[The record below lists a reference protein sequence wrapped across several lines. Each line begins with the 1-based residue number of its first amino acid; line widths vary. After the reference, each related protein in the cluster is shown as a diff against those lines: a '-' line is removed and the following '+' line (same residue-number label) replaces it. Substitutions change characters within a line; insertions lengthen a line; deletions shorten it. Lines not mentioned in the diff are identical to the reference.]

1 MRALVITTVLLLAAC
16 ATPAQK
22 LANDK
27 CHGHWTVIT
36 TQVNGKTIYS
46 AACAAQAKGAP

>member
-1 MRALVITTVLLLAAC
+1 MRALIIGAVLLLSAC

-46 AACAAQAKGAP
+46 SACAPGAKP

>member
-1 MRALVITTVLLLAAC
+1 MTKQALLIGAVLLLSAC

-27 CHGHWTVIT
+27 CHGHWTVVT
-36 TQVNGKTIYS
+36 TQVNGKPIYT
-46 AACAAQAKGAP
+46 AKCARA

>member
-1 MRALVITTVLLLAAC
+1 MRPLILGAVLLLSAC
-16 ATPAQK
+16 ATPAQQ

-46 AACAAQAKGAP
+46 SACAGAKK

>member
-1 MRALVITTVLLLAAC
+1 MRALIVLGAVLALAGC

-27 CHGHWTVIT
+27 CHGHWQVIT

-46 AACAAQAKGAP
+46 AICAPASTAP